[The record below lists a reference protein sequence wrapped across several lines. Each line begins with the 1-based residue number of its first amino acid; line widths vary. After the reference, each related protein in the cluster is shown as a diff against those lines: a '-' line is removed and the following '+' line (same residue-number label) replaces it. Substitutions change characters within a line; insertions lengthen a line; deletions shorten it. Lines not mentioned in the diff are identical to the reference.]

1 MKKKLLSVIMV
12 VLLVASCCA
21 TAFAEPVQQSD
32 SSDQIVQPRGT
43 AGIYFAI
50 SRDSATKASIYVD
63 VTFTQKVDQYSV
75 VIYLQKL
82 VNGSWKL
89 DTTNDD
95 YVYYNNGWNDYD
107 FTFGKTYDDL
117 ERGSTYRIWCV
128 SKDYIGSSTHI
139 ANGYSPSF

>member
-32 SSDQIVQPRGT
+32 SSDQVVQPRETTGMSFVV
-43 AGIYFAI
+43 A
-50 SRDSATKASIYVD
+50 RQSATKAAVDID

-75 VIYLQKL
+75 VVYLEKL

-89 DTTNDD
+89 DTTNED
-95 YVYYNNGWNDYD
+95 YVYYNNGWNAYY
-107 FTFGKTYDDL
+107 FFYSKVYDDL
-117 ERGSTYRIWCV
+117 ERGSTYRIRCV
-128 SKDYIGSSTHI
+128 SKDYIGNTTYI
-139 ANGYSPSF
+139 TTGYSPSF